1 MNDTDD
7 QSTPERGDA
16 AHWLGLI
23 EDAEKAFQAWQN
35 AADSIDKAYGQLSEL
50 RSMSRDRQFQLFWS
64 NIQVMGPSIYAR
76 QPVPVVSPK
85 FKDRRPLYRTAS
97 ELLERAC
104 VVSFDL
110 ADIDGAML
118 SMRDDLA
125 IVGRGAAWVRYE
137 SDDDGERVCY
147 EHVDRKD
154 FLHEPARKWSEV
166 DWAAKRAW
174 LTHDEMK
181 ERFGAAADDVEYET
195 RKGETLGKVEKCG
208 VWEIWC
214 KSQDK
219 VVWVTEGAESVLEEG
234 KPHLKL
240 NAFFPCPKPA
250 YASLERRTLIPVP
263 DMLFYKDQLEEVN
276 DLTRRIHALADAI
289 KVRGFYAGSGDI
301 GDAIE
306 RAIKMTDDEQILI
319 PVPAMQSLMQ
329 GGGDPIVWLP
339 LDLVA
344 STITG
349 LIDLRRQVID
359 DVYQII
365 GLSDIMRGS
374 TVASE
379 TLGAQQLKQ
388 QNGSYRVRDKQNE
401 LVRVARDLV
410 RIGAEIMSTEFSDDT
425 LTEMAQ
431 MDLPTNA
438 SVKAQVKHMTDA
450 AKAELEELAAKAED
464 MAQQA
469 QQGPPAA
476 PQQGQ
481 QQQGQPIDPQQ
492 AQQQFEQAQQAIIGK
507 WQPQIKQASEAVTIE
522 AVMEFLKDEKLRPF
536 ALDIETDSTIY
547 PDEMAEK
554 QSRQE
559 FMGAFSASMAA
570 LQPMFM
576 MGPEAIAVAGGV
588 FKFALSPYRV
598 GRELEGLIDDFTD
611 KAPDIAKQMQA
622 QNKQGQ
628 DEGLAAA
635 QMKLAE
641 AEMAKVQSQTE
652 ANTANAQLKMQELSL
667 KAQEAQSKAQE
678 GQQKFS
684 LEVESTKGAIAET
697 EARIQKIYAE
707 IQKMGVDAQNQ
718 ARQQDREDVKTVA
731 DVKSRAIDQAMSAQN
746 QAHQAQMGERQQM
759 HNETI
764 SAQSEAR
771 ADRGQQFNEQ
781 STEAD
786 REFQRQTMKE
796 TPNG

>member
-1 MNDTDD
+1 MTDTDD

-16 AHWLGLI
+16 AHWLGMI

-50 RSMSRDRQFQLFWS
+50 RSTSRDRQFQLFWS

-76 QPVPVVSPK
+76 PPVPVVSPK

-104 VVSFDL
+104 VVSFNL

-166 DWAAKRAW
+166 DWVAKRSW
-174 LTHDEMK
+174 LTKDEMK
-181 ERFGAAADDVEYET
+181 DRFGDAADDVQYEA

-208 VWEIWC
+208 IWEIWC
-214 KSQDK
+214 KSAEK
-219 VVWVTEGAESVLEEG
+219 VIWVTEGCEKVLDESE
-234 KPHLKL
+234 PHLDVSD
-240 NAFFPCPKPA
+240 FFPCPKPA

-276 DLTRRIHALADAI
+276 DLTRRIHALANAI

-301 GDAIE
+301 GAAIE

-319 PVPAMQSLMQ
+319 PVPAMQALMQ

-349 LIDLRRQVID
+349 LIELRRQIID

-401 LVRVARDLV
+401 LVRIARDLV
-410 RIGAEIMSTEFSDDT
+410 RIGAEIMSAEFSDDT

-438 SVKAQVKHMTDA
+438 SVKAQVKHMSEA
-450 AKAELEELAAKAED
+450 VKAELEALVTKAEE
-464 MAQQA
+464 AAAQA
-469 QQGPPAA
+469 Q
-476 PQQGQ
+476 QQGQ
-481 QQQGQPIDPQQ
+481 QIDPEQ

-611 KAPDIAKQMQA
+611 KAPDIAKQMQE
-622 QNKQGQ
+622 QNSQGQ

-697 EARIQKIYAE
+697 EARIQKIFAE
-707 IQKMGVDAQNQ
+707 IQKMGADAQNQ
-718 ARQQDREDVKTVA
+718 ARQQDREDVKTVVDA
-731 DVKSRAIDQAMSAQN
+731 KAQHINQAMAAQN